1 MKKNQGSLTFP
12 SNPLAAMR
20 ELQDLDA
27 PPAST
32 TATHEPVATHE
43 PIIVTP
49 PAEDAIGLE
58 DTTDNTLAHTTS
70 SIVTLPTERLEP
82 AEDKIKKPSTSARN
96 TKSRN
101 TTSNTT
107 ILPVTYTTSNTTTL
121 PTSNDSLRT
130 ALLQTIQHPIAGD
143 MSKGPFS
150 VSSIKVHNT
159 VWERLGYVAQ
169 LTGRNKQDLISEAL
183 LDLFVK
189 IAHEEGEH

>member
-1 MKKNQGSLTFP
+1 MKKNPGSLTFP
-12 SNPLAAMR
+12 SNPLATMR

-27 PPAST
+27 PPTST

-43 PIIVTP
+43 SVIVTPEPVVLAP
-49 PAEDAIGLE
+49 PAEDAIGLAN
-58 DTTDNTLAHTTS
+58 TTDNTVVHTTS
-70 SIVTLPTERLEP
+70 SIV
-82 AEDKIKKPSTSARN
+82 A
-96 TKSRN
+96 
-101 TTSNTT
+101 
-107 ILPVTYTTSNTTTL
+107 L
-121 PTSNDSLRT
+121 PTSSDPLRT